1 MDSDSLAYMW
11 NQVWWGLSPKE
22 ELIKCFKFYGGTRND
37 EASVLNYYNDFV
49 AQKNELIKSANCDT
63 THFARLKA
71 AFEYLNLNGIIA
83 VHCAGSTM
91 SAGIG
96 TAESIADD
104 IFREVYEDNLAFDT
118 AKIMGYCFY
127 HEQDIEPFV
136 PNLAATTVPKSDFC
150 LAFGALQDKT
160 KSNLSRIAET
170 IIAALRAQDL
180 ICDWN
185 GSFDTRI
192 ILKDFIWIK
201 EADDICWENE
211 AINIFLRDYRKKVV
225 KVPQVFEIGQK
236 ILLSKGAFKGFWGIV
251 LGIDEAESSLMLELE
266 VFGRKTPIRVAFHQI

>member
-1 MDSDSLAYMW
+1 
-11 NQVWWGLSPKE
+11 
-22 ELIKCFKFYGGTRND
+22 
-37 EASVLNYYNDFV
+37 
-49 AQKNELIKSANCDT
+49 
-63 THFARLKA
+63 
-71 AFEYLNLNGIIA
+71 
-83 VHCAGSTM
+83 
-91 SAGIG
+91 
-96 TAESIADD
+96 
-104 IFREVYEDNLAFDT
+104 
-118 AKIMGYCFY
+118 
-127 HEQDIEPFV
+127 
-136 PNLAATTVPKSDFC
+136 